1 VGSLGVLR
9 VEWDHNHRLD
19 GAPEPEAAATRRYRD
34 GQCLYFEECAP
45 WEHASIVI
53 DNHDLD
59 RPFVVERARPAA
71 RLAAWALALLVGAD
85 APAIAQDPGF
95 SFAGF
100 GLKTAAAA
108 VAARYPR
115 STRVGNHVYVRPE
128 ESHDHIYGVEMPG
141 DGSRRVRITFER
153 PAGVP
158 SPDGSGRYP
167 TCAQVQRTIERT
179 YGLPASIME
188 FSEEASWRADR
199 LWQHGTEELRLLC
212 FGTRGRPA
220 SLLAEGVL
228 ITPVDR

>member
-128 ESHDHIYGVEMPG
+128 ESHDHIYGVEVPG
-141 DGSRRVRITFER
+141 DGSPRVRITFER

-188 FSEEASWRADR
+188 FSEASWRADR
-199 LWQHGTEELRLLC
+199 LWQHGAEELRLLC
-212 FGTRGRPA
+212 FGTRDRPA

>member
-1 VGSLGVLR
+1 VL
-9 VEWDHNHRLD
+9 
-19 GAPEPEAAATRRYRD
+19 T
-34 GQCLYFEECAP
+34 
-45 WEHASIVI
+45 
-53 DNHDLD
+53 
-59 RPFVVERARPAA
+59 
-71 RLAAWALALLVGAD
+71 LLVGAA

-100 GLKTAAAA
+100 GLKTDAAA